1 LDIFALMSSC
11 RALADIAAPRRC
23 GIVNALCSTPNSCA
37 GRDEANIAT
46 TPTTT
51 AAAASARRQD
61 DDDDDDFVASN
72 GERSVSRGVIACV
85 RRACACAVGYSSV
98 GRFEVNE
105 LAVARDE
112 DVERALEE

>member
-1 LDIFALMSSC
+1 MSSC

-98 GRFEVNE
+98 GPPRFEVNE

-112 DVERALEE
+112 DVERALEEYEA